1 MASWLS
7 PEQALALIPSLSG
20 DYRLQ
25 PLAGGHSNPVWRVDS
40 GQGVS
45 QVLRLHQRQQ
55 QRAVN
60 REAEHWAWQQAAAA
74 GIAPQL
80 TYWDPHHRFS
90 LSQYLDGTALASYG
104 ANPAQIA
111 QLAALLAHLHQLD
124 GNCLQRHDYAALAL
138 SAQTMSAHQE
148 PVLKQWCQQARHWQ
162 QQLWQLGPPPCLCH
176 HDPSPANIL
185 DDGKQLWL
193 LEAHLQA
200 H

>member
-111 QLAALLAHLHQLD
+111 QLAALLAGLTRPQL
-124 GNCLQRHDYAALAL
+124 LQMAEQARTLAKPAAAAKVADLCQALAD
-138 SAQTMSAHQE
+138 TE
-148 PVLKQWCQQARHWQ
+148 
-162 QQLWQLGPPPCLCH
+162 
-176 HDPSPANIL
+176 
-185 DDGKQLWL
+185 
-193 LEAHLQA
+193 
-200 H
+200 